1 MAFANGQIA
10 VGALVILLDDELKDD
25 NEGDNSGDNITPETS
40 EITSM
45 LGKAIIGKMI
55 LGLNK

>member
-1 MAFANGQIA
+1 VGTPEEYNVAFANGQIA
-10 VGALVILLDDELKDD
+10 VGALVILL
-25 NEGDNSGDNITPETS
+25 DNITPETS